1 MNEFIKILLS
11 LSASGTL
18 LLLLILGLKPLY
30 KNRFSKRWQ
39 YYIWIVVAL
48 RFLLPFT
55 PDTTIIGSLFE
66 KFDTAT
72 ITNEIPTNPNVPV
85 PADTGNSKAEPI
97 QTNREVTT
105 AAMRE
110 PFNKYVCLFFIW
122 SALALVLFVRKVTVY
137 QGFIQYIKAGN
148 KEVSDV
154 KTLNLLSDCE
164 EKLNIK
170 TRVELSCNSLIA
182 SPMLIGFFRPRI
194 ILPIG
199 ELEDKELSYIFVHE
213 LIHYKQRD
221 MFYKW
226 LIQIVVC
233 VHWFNPFVYL
243 LEREVNKSCELS
255 CDEKVISVLDDTARR
270 EYGDTLISFLKSN
283 NLYKS
288 SLASV
293 TLTEGA
299 EQLKER
305 LGAIMKFRKKSKV
318 IIAITTIFTVAVCV
332 CFFVTGAYA
341 APSVA
346 NEKKLF
352 MEAATD
358 IYGNDEEK
366 KQFTEI
372 ITASGEMIGIIDN
385 NKEIERF
392 VKQLDIES
400 WNDMEQLPEDIDLV
414 YSYISYEVIDEP
426 IFLQDGKQLVNMST
440 LEFYISSKGEYI
452 IRDYNQEIETIARI
466 SEKAGQFLNAPED
479 LELNKNITAKDILNG
494 WGLDFY
500 VPNSDI
506 EKTDDIENVRYYQGE
521 TSFTE
526 KELRKTSNEQK
537 IQFYGAD
544 KNTLLNEID
553 DISEIAQYLNGLALD
568 RWEYVDDA
576 PNPEEV
582 ECQIVRF
589 MLSRHSNEKELKE
602 MDTQILYKSG
612 GNYYIEEIISGE
624 YSDRGEFITYYQVS
638 EEIAKYILSYIET
651 YDRNRTQEQSE
662 QRMEEQDVSDDEN
675 SIFEMELDKYYDDTD
690 PFVNERL
697 FCVSEDISTLKSEIS
712 FQMDGKNG
720 IVEIKDNETDEL
732 IWTNTWNENIEN
744 DTFTISLNNILKEN
758 EYVIRF
764 VGTEINYAKI
774 KVVFESD
781 LVQERERP
789 RKSN

>member
-1 MNEFIKILLS
+1 MNEFMKILLS
-11 LSASGTL
+11 LSVSGAL

-30 KNRFSKRWQ
+30 KNKFSKRWQ

-66 KFDTAT
+66 KFDTTA

-97 QTNREVTT
+97 QTNREITT

-148 KEVSDV
+148 KEVSDI
-154 KTLNLLSDCE
+154 KILNLLSDCE

-170 TRVELSCNSLIA
+170 TRVELSCNPLIA

-194 ILPIG
+194 ILPVY

-213 LIHYKQRD
+213 LTHYKQRD

-243 LEREVNKSCELS
+243 LEKEVNKSCELS
-255 CDEKVISVLDDTARR
+255 CDEKVISILNEKAKR

-305 LGAIMKFRKKSKV
+305 LGAIMKFRKKSKA
-318 IIAITTIFTVAVCV
+318 IIAITAIFTAAVCV

-341 APSVA
+341 APSAANDMKTWKDSEILNEILTEDGVYYIFCDGAGEDDKPLSSVSAGSIKFVLVRKDSYTSIGPFDNMETLMEDVA
-346 NEKKLF
+346 EQCEYMNTLTQEEKKLV
-352 MEAATD
+352 MEAVAD
-358 IYGNDEEK
+358 ICGNVE
-366 KQFTEI
+366 
-372 ITASGEMIGIIDN
+372 SDN
-385 NKEIERF
+385 K
-392 VKQLDIES
+392 
-400 WNDMEQLPEDIDLV
+400 
-414 YSYISYEVIDEP
+414 
-426 IFLQDGKQLVNMST
+426 
-440 LEFYISSKGEYI
+440 
-452 IRDYNQEIETIARI
+452 
-466 SEKAGQFLNAPED
+466 
-479 LELNKNITAKDILNG
+479 
-494 WGLDFY
+494 
-500 VPNSDI
+500 
-506 EKTDDIENVRYYQGE
+506 
-521 TSFTE
+521 
-526 KELRKTSNEQK
+526 
-537 IQFYGAD
+537 
-544 KNTLLNEID
+544 
-553 DISEIAQYLNGLALD
+553 
-568 RWEYVDDA
+568 
-576 PNPEEV
+576 
-582 ECQIVRF
+582 
-589 MLSRHSNEKELKE
+589 
-602 MDTQILYKSG
+602 
-612 GNYYIEEIISGE
+612 
-624 YSDRGEFITYYQVS
+624 
-638 EEIAKYILSYIET
+638 
-651 YDRNRTQEQSE
+651 
-662 QRMEEQDVSDDEN
+662 N
-675 SIFEMELDKYYDDTD
+675 SIFEMELDRYYDDTD

-697 FCVSEDISTLKSEIS
+697 FCVSEDISTLKAKIS
-712 FQMDGKNG
+712 FQMDGKSG
-720 IVEIKDNETDEL
+720 LVEIRDNETDEL
-732 IWTNTWNENIEN
+732 IWANTWNENIEN

-774 KVVFESD
+774 EVIFESG
-781 LVQERERP
+781 LVRERERP

>member
-11 LSASGTL
+11 LSISGAL

-30 KNRFSKRWQ
+30 KNKFSKRWQ

-66 KFDTAT
+66 KFDTTA

-97 QTNREVTT
+97 QTNREITT

-110 PFNKYVCLFFIW
+110 PVDKYVCLFFIW

-148 KEVSDV
+148 KEVSDI
-154 KTLNLLSDCE
+154 KILNLLSDCE
-164 EKLNIK
+164 EKLKIK
-170 TRVELSCNSLIA
+170 TRVELSCNPLIA

-194 ILPIG
+194 ILPVG
-199 ELEDKELSYIFVHE
+199 EWEDKELSYIFVHE
-213 LIHYKQRD
+213 LIHYKQGD

-243 LEREVNKSCELS
+243 LEKEVNKSCELS
-255 CDEKVISVLDDTARR
+255 CDEKVISILNEKAKR

-305 LGAIMKFRKKSKV
+305 LGAIMKFRKKSKA
-318 IIAITTIFTVAVCV
+318 IIAITAIFTAAVCV

-341 APSVA
+341 APSAANDMKTWKDSEILNEILTEDGVYYIFCDGAGEDDKPLSSVSAGSIKFVLVRKDSYTSIGPFDNMETLMEDVA
-346 NEKKLF
+346 EQCEYMNTLTQEEKKLV
-352 MEAATD
+352 MEAVAD
-358 IYGNDEEK
+358 ICGNVE
-366 KQFTEI
+366 
-372 ITASGEMIGIIDN
+372 SDN
-385 NKEIERF
+385 K
-392 VKQLDIES
+392 
-400 WNDMEQLPEDIDLV
+400 
-414 YSYISYEVIDEP
+414 
-426 IFLQDGKQLVNMST
+426 
-440 LEFYISSKGEYI
+440 
-452 IRDYNQEIETIARI
+452 
-466 SEKAGQFLNAPED
+466 
-479 LELNKNITAKDILNG
+479 
-494 WGLDFY
+494 
-500 VPNSDI
+500 
-506 EKTDDIENVRYYQGE
+506 
-521 TSFTE
+521 
-526 KELRKTSNEQK
+526 
-537 IQFYGAD
+537 
-544 KNTLLNEID
+544 
-553 DISEIAQYLNGLALD
+553 
-568 RWEYVDDA
+568 
-576 PNPEEV
+576 
-582 ECQIVRF
+582 
-589 MLSRHSNEKELKE
+589 
-602 MDTQILYKSG
+602 
-612 GNYYIEEIISGE
+612 
-624 YSDRGEFITYYQVS
+624 
-638 EEIAKYILSYIET
+638 
-651 YDRNRTQEQSE
+651 
-662 QRMEEQDVSDDEN
+662 N
-675 SIFEMELDKYYDDTD
+675 SIFEMELDRYYDDTD

-697 FCVSEDISTLKSEIS
+697 FCVSEDISTLKAKIS
-712 FQMDGKNG
+712 FQMDGKSG
-720 IVEIKDNETDEL
+720 LVEIRDNETDEL
-732 IWTNTWNENIEN
+732 IWANTWNENIEN

-774 KVVFESD
+774 EVIFESG
-781 LVQERERP
+781 LVRERERP

>member
-1 MNEFIKILLS
+1 MSEFIKILLS
-11 LSASGTL
+11 LSVSGAL

-30 KNRFSKRWQ
+30 KNKFSKRWQ

-66 KFDTAT
+66 KFDTTA

-97 QTNREVTT
+97 QTNREITT

-110 PFNKYVCLFFIW
+110 PVDKYVCLFFIW

-148 KEVSDV
+148 KEVSDI
-154 KTLNLLSDCE
+154 KILNLLSDCE
-164 EKLNIK
+164 EKLKIK
-170 TRVELSCNSLIA
+170 TRVELSCNPLIA

-194 ILPIG
+194 ILPVG
-199 ELEDKELSYIFVHE
+199 EWEDKELSYIFVHE

-243 LEREVNKSCELS
+243 LEKEVNKSCELS
-255 CDEKVISVLDDTARR
+255 CDEKVISILNEKAKR

-305 LGAIMKFRKKSKV
+305 LGAIMKFRKKSKA
-318 IIAITTIFTVAVCV
+318 IIAITAIFTAAVCV

-341 APSVA
+341 APSAANDMKTWKDSEILNEILTEDGVYYIFCDGAGEDDKPLSSVSAGSIKFVLVRKDSYTSIGPFDNMETLMEDVA
-346 NEKKLF
+346 EQCEYMNTLTQEEKKLV
-352 MEAATD
+352 MEAVAD
-358 IYGNDEEK
+358 ICGNVE
-366 KQFTEI
+366 
-372 ITASGEMIGIIDN
+372 SDN
-385 NKEIERF
+385 K
-392 VKQLDIES
+392 
-400 WNDMEQLPEDIDLV
+400 
-414 YSYISYEVIDEP
+414 
-426 IFLQDGKQLVNMST
+426 
-440 LEFYISSKGEYI
+440 
-452 IRDYNQEIETIARI
+452 
-466 SEKAGQFLNAPED
+466 
-479 LELNKNITAKDILNG
+479 
-494 WGLDFY
+494 
-500 VPNSDI
+500 
-506 EKTDDIENVRYYQGE
+506 
-521 TSFTE
+521 
-526 KELRKTSNEQK
+526 
-537 IQFYGAD
+537 
-544 KNTLLNEID
+544 
-553 DISEIAQYLNGLALD
+553 
-568 RWEYVDDA
+568 
-576 PNPEEV
+576 
-582 ECQIVRF
+582 
-589 MLSRHSNEKELKE
+589 
-602 MDTQILYKSG
+602 
-612 GNYYIEEIISGE
+612 
-624 YSDRGEFITYYQVS
+624 
-638 EEIAKYILSYIET
+638 
-651 YDRNRTQEQSE
+651 
-662 QRMEEQDVSDDEN
+662 N
-675 SIFEMELDKYYDDTD
+675 SIFEMELDRYYNDTD

-697 FCVSEDISTLKSEIS
+697 FCVSEDISTLKAKIS
-712 FQMDGKNG
+712 FQMDGKSG
-720 IVEIKDNETDEL
+720 LVEIRDNETDEL
-732 IWTNTWNENIEN
+732 IWANTWNENIEN

-774 KVVFESD
+774 EVIFESG
-781 LVQERERP
+781 LVRERERP